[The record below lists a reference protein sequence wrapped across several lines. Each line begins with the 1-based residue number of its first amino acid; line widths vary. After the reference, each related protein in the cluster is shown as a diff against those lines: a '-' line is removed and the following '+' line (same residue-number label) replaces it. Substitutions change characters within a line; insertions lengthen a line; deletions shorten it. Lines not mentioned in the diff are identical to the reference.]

1 MIGSDLRMKGQGIG
15 SVHQFVCARCNNP
28 RPTTGRK
35 FARWRGMKTYI
46 CGECATAIEKD
57 RKPTPELTPI
67 AGRPNWYQPRSGEPV
82 YIEPPKPPV
91 VPQP

>member
-1 MIGSDLRMKGQGIG
+1 MKAVASDLRMRGQGIG

-46 CGECATAIEKD
+46 CAECAQAVGKD
-57 RKPTPELTPI
+57 RKP
-67 AGRPNWYQPRSGEPV
+67 
-82 YIEPPKPPV
+82 
-91 VPQP
+91 